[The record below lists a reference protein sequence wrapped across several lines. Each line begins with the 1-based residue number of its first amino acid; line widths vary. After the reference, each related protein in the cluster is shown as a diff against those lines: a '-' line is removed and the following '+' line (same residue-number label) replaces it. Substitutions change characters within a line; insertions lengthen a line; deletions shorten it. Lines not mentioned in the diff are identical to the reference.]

1 MGLYSYLNDDNSFL
15 NMMIFHSYLKLPG
28 GNHAEMMISIAS
40 PYYLILIY
48 SFCEPKWVGI
58 DNSWKGLQPIKC
70 GMTMDG
76 IPDFY
81 VLRRK
86 DPA

>member
-1 MGLYSYLNDDNSFL
+1 
-15 NMMIFHSYLKLPG
+15 
-28 GNHAEMMISIAS
+28 MMISIAS